1 MGSGNICSGGLVGG
15 VYTGDMQHTVG
26 TPYMVVSFLSVLTA
40 GESEESPR
48 HGDLEKRARGEGI
61 RRGQPSS

>member
-1 MGSGNICSGGLVGG
+1 MGG

-26 TPYMVVSFLSVLTA
+26 TPYMVVSFLSVLTV